1 MGEVFMKFATRM
13 AALLLLGLAAPALLQ
28 ATTLI
33 KMTMEQMAESATD
46 IVVGTVSSVRSVWV
60 NRTLMTLTTVA
71 VSESLKGSG
80 AVEVTVVTPGGI
92 DTNRAVPVAILY
104 PGSPMLSPAEE
115 VVLFLSSDDSPV
127 ANALTVV
134 GYSQGK
140 FSVVRDGAD
149 FTLAQGMTPDN
160 QLPLVALRERV
171 RDVVAKEEGEKHE

>member
-1 MGEVFMKFATRM
+1 MKFAKRL
-13 AALLLLGLAAPALLQ
+13 AALLLLGLGAPALLQ

-33 KMTMEQMAESATD
+33 KMSVEEMAADATD
-46 IVVGTVSSVRSVWV
+46 IVVGTVTSVRIVWV

-71 VSESLKGSG
+71 VSESIKGSG

-92 DTNRAVPVAILY
+92 DAARAVPVAILY
-104 PGSPMLSPAEE
+104 PGAPMLSPSEE
-115 VVLFLSSDDSPV
+115 VVLFLTSEDSPL
-127 ANALTVV
+127 ANTLSVV

-160 QLPLVALRERV
+160 RLPLVALKSRV
-171 RDVVAKEEGEKHE
+171 QDALGKKGGEKHE